1 MCALCQER
9 ANHVHGRR
17 LLPLEISESTIQ
29 QDKQVGQMRRAIA
42 ASTAMSSKGPSNKRI
57 RILASAS
64 SRLLQGALFSRASD
78 HGRAVGIYVL
88 LSYLPQGEGLPNPVS
103 QEESMNAQWADMRRG
118 P

>member
-57 RILASAS
+57 RIVASAS
-64 SRLLQGALFSRASD
+64 SRLPQRALFSRASD
-78 HGRAVGIYVL
+78 HGWAVGMYF
-88 LSYLPQGEGLPNPVS
+88 LPCCLCQGEELPSPVS
-103 QEESMNAQWADMRRG
+103 QE
-118 P
+118 